1 MKNNKS
7 FFLIGIGGI
16 GMSSIAQYLILKGYS
31 VYGYDRTLTEITN
44 LLESKGAKISFNKSL
59 DDISL
64 NSKLDDM
71 QVIYS
76 AAIKEN
82 HPVYLLFIN
91 KGFEPIKRA
100 VFLASVVN
108 NTESYAIAGTHGK
121 TTTASILTHIFKQ
134 TNLSFSSFVG
144 GVMMPDKTNF
154 IYNGFDKTIVE
165 ADEFDRSFLNLQ
177 PYSGCITSIDADH
190 LDIYKNHNSLK
201 KAFIDFSKK
210 IKNKLIIHHS
220 IPLDGITY
228 GINVKADYVFNNLV
242 QSKNGYYVD
251 LITPDQ
257 KILNVFCRVL
267 GKYNLEN
274 MLAAIALADQS
285 GQNINEIT
293 SSLKSFQGIYR
304 RMSIYEIKNKILID
318 DYAHHPTEISSVHEA
333 LREKYPDS
341 FIEVVFQPHLFSR
354 TRDFIDDFAFQL
366 SKFDRIKLMKIYPAR
381 ENPIKGINSK
391 NLLKKITSNASFLND
406 KYFNKNLDE
415 NNANVIAVLGAGS
428 IGEFFNNYIKLNTTK

>member
-1 MKNNKS
+1 
-7 FFLIGIGGI
+7 
-16 GMSSIAQYLILKGYS
+16 
-31 VYGYDRTLTEITN
+31 
-44 LLESKGAKISFNKSL
+44 
-59 DDISL
+59 
-64 NSKLDDM
+64 
-71 QVIYS
+71 
-76 AAIKEN
+76 
-82 HPVYLLFIN
+82 
-91 KGFEPIKRA
+91 
-100 VFLASVVN
+100 
-108 NTESYAIAGTHGK
+108 
-121 TTTASILTHIFKQ
+121 
-134 TNLSFSSFVG
+134 
-144 GVMMPDKTNF
+144 MPDKTYF

-251 LITPDQ
+251 LITPGQ

-285 GQNINEIT
+285 GQNINEII

-428 IGEFFNNYIKLNTTK
+428 IGEFFNNYIKLKYTK